1 MKREKEILWATSCI
15 YAKNSAVSA
24 HSHDF
29 YHYFYMKDGE
39 GKIRIGEQWYV
50 LKRGHLY
57 LMPPGVIHEIH
68 AGEIGLCAYEI
79 KFRFDENGLLSS
91 LKSEIVT
98 NDNRIEA
105 TLEFI
110 FNEFRSESSHKERML
125 DLKLDELL
133 ILILRCS
140 EDKPERAGINFSKK
154 FADVLFYMEQHLA
167 EEISLQTLADVAH
180 LEKIYFLKQFKAEM
194 KLTPMAYLRN
204 MRISE
209 SKKLLLHSDMNVT
222 QISAA
227 VGFPDV
233 HHFSSCFKRLV
244 GQSPKEYKEQAEKKL
259 HAKITNE

>member
-15 YAKNSAVSA
+15 YAKNSVINS

-29 YHYFYMKDGE
+29 YHYFYMKDGD
-39 GKIRIGEQWYV
+39 GRIRIGECWYV

-57 LMPPGVIHEIH
+57 LMPPEVIHEIH
-68 AGEIGLCAYEI
+68 AGERGLCSYEI
-79 KFRFDENGLLSS
+79 KFRLEEGEMPCSLASELITRDNG
-91 LKSEIVT
+91 
-98 NDNRIEA
+98 IEA

-140 EDKPERAGINFSKK
+140 EDTPERTGINFSKK
-154 FADVLFYMEQHLA
+154 FADVLFYMEQHLS
-167 EEISLQTLADVAH
+167 EEISLQMLADVAH
-180 LEKIYFLKQFKAEM
+180 LEKIYFLKQFRAEM

-209 SKKLLLHSDMNVT
+209 SKKLLLHSDMNIT

-244 GQSPKEYKEQAEKKL
+244 GQSPKKFKEKAENKSRESS
-259 HAKITNE
+259 IS